1 VLISSDG
8 ASGGSLAVRL
18 PVTATGA
25 ALAGDVR
32 PYENFNERHAMK
44 DFKDRVAVVTG
55 AASGIGRGMAER
67 FASEGMKVVLADV
80 EEKALKQAEA
90 EFREKGFDVVGV
102 LTDVSK
108 PEEMERLADETLN
121 AFGKVHVVCNNAGV
135 AGSWGPTWENTL
147 QDWQWI
153 MGVNL
158 WGVIHGVRTFLPIM
172 LKQDEEGHIVNTAS
186 LAGLMPG
193 AGIYGVTKQAVVALS
208 ESLYNEL
215 KLMNAKV
222 GVSVLCPGWVDTK
235 IGEADRNRPAELT
248 TSHAPDPRQEVV
260 SEIVRNFLK
269 NGKSPAEIAN
279 AVFEAIR
286 DDQLYIITHPDMDF
300 IFKER
305 FDNIVKRRN
314 PTPRLLGS

>member
-1 VLISSDG
+1 
-8 ASGGSLAVRL
+8 
-18 PVTATGA
+18 
-25 ALAGDVR
+25 
-32 PYENFNERHAMK
+32 MK

-55 AASGIGRGMAER
+55 AASGIGRGMAAR
-67 FASEGMKVVLADV
+67 FAYEGMEVVLADV
-80 EEKALKQAEA
+80 EEQALKQAEV
-90 EFREKGFDVVGV
+90 EFREKGFDVLGV

-108 PEEMERLADETLN
+108 PEELEKLAGETLS

-135 AGSWGPTWENTL
+135 AGSWGPTWENSL

-193 AGIYGVTKQAVVALS
+193 TGIYGVTKQAVVALS

-215 KLMNAKV
+215 KMMNAKI

-235 IGEADRNRPAELT
+235 IAEADRNRPAELT
-248 TSHAPDPRQEVV
+248 TSRALDPRQEAV

-269 NGKSPAEIAN
+269 SGKSPVEIADI
-279 AVFEAIR
+279 VFEAIR

-305 FDNIVKRRN
+305 FDNIVNRRN
-314 PTPRLLGS
+314 PTPRLLGA